1 MAFKTP
7 EEKLAYEAKMQQF
20 YATMAPVATQTTY
33 SQNATVP
40 NLTHNQLADSF
51 ASGKHRYELD
61 QVIGWQVIFG
71 VLFIAC
77 GGYSTIPV
85 GAGLLA
91 LTVWL
96 RRTV

>member
-1 MAFKTP
+1 MTNLNQNEMA
-7 EEKLAYEAKMQQF
+7 EA
-20 YATMAPVATQTTY
+20 V
-33 SQNATVP
+33 
-40 NLTHNQLADSF
+40 

-61 QVIGWQVIFG
+61 KVIGWQVIFG

-91 LTVWL
+91 LTIWL
-96 RRTV
+96 RRIV

>member
-1 MAFKTP
+1 MTNLNQNEMA
-7 EEKLAYEAKMQQF
+7 EA
-20 YATMAPVATQTTY
+20 V
-33 SQNATVP
+33 
-40 NLTHNQLADSF
+40 

-61 QVIGWQVIFG
+61 KVIGYQVILG

-91 LTVWL
+91 VTIWL
-96 RRTV
+96 RRII